1 MERKLPRSRGSLWHW
16 QSTAAPLVARCG
28 MQALQELRLAGA
40 RSLAAGAARRLAA
53 AHVAAAPQ
61 CTPHRGWARCI
72 AAPSCLGLEG
82 INISR
87 RGASRQ
93 LHTSRVI
100 AEAAQGSGASNG
112 GSPLLPDWR
121 VGVALAGASF
131 EAYGELSEGGLPEK
145 HANGTEVHYVDR

>member
-1 MERKLPRSRGSLWHW
+1 
-16 QSTAAPLVARCG
+16 

-53 AHVAAAPQ
+53 AHVVAPPH
-61 CTPHRGWARCI
+61 CAPHRGWARCI
-72 AAPSCLGLEG
+72 AAPSCWGLER
-82 INISR
+82 ILISAR
-87 RGASRQ
+87 RASRQ
-93 LHTSRVI
+93 LHINRVI

-112 GSPLLPDWR
+112 SHPPLLPDWR